1 MSRSTRLARA
11 LAYGGLGAALAAR
24 PRDVVAGVC
33 GPPEPPAW
41 LVRVLGVR
49 QLAQELVVLAAPTRA
64 VLLGAAATD
73 ALHAA
78 SMVGAALIWPEYRRA
93 ALTSAG
99 VAATAATAAAGAVS
113 AARR

>member
-1 MSRSTRLARA
+1 MSASARLVGRSRSAASAPHSPPGRGTSSRL
-11 LAYGGLGAALAAR
+11 
-24 PRDVVAGVC
+24 C
-33 GPPEPPAW
+33 GQPLPPTW

-78 SMVGAALIWPEYRRA
+78 SMVGAALIWPAYRR
-93 ALTSAG
+93 L
-99 VAATAATAAAGAVS
+99 
-113 AARR
+113 R